1 MLFLSSTKNRC
12 KIYQG
17 CAVDKIDEIITI
29 AQEECGELVQV
40 VSKVRR
46 FGLEE
51 NRDKL
56 TQEAGDV
63 LAMIQLMI
71 DFDIVN
77 REAIEVAKINKVEK
91 LKVWSNIFK
100 D

>member
-1 MLFLSSTKNRC
+1 M
-12 KIYQG
+12 
-17 CAVDKIDEIITI
+17 DKIDEILTI

-71 DFDIVN
+71 DFDIEN

>member
-1 MLFLSSTKNRC
+1 M
-12 KIYQG
+12 
-17 CAVDKIDEIITI
+17 DKTDEVLTI

-46 FGLEE
+46 FGLDE
-51 NRDKL
+51 NRAKL

-71 DFDIVN
+71 DFDIVD
-77 REAIEVAKINKVEK
+77 REAIEIAKLNKVEK

-100 D
+100 KDL

>member
-1 MLFLSSTKNRC
+1 
-12 KIYQG
+12 
-17 CAVDKIDEIITI
+17 
-29 AQEECGELVQV
+29 
-40 VSKVRR
+40 
-46 FGLEE
+46 
-51 NRDKL
+51 
-56 TQEAGDV
+56 
-63 LAMIQLMI
+63 LMI

>member
-1 MLFLSSTKNRC
+1 M
-12 KIYQG
+12 
-17 CAVDKIDEIITI
+17 DKTDEVLTI

-46 FGLEE
+46 FGLDE
-51 NRDKL
+51 NRARL

-71 DFDIVN
+71 DFDIVD
-77 REAIEVAKINKVEK
+77 REAIEIAKLNKVEK

-100 D
+100 KDL

>member
-1 MLFLSSTKNRC
+1 M
-12 KIYQG
+12 
-17 CAVDKIDEIITI
+17 DKTDEVLTI

-46 FGLEE
+46 FGLDE
-51 NRDKL
+51 NRAKL

-71 DFDIVN
+71 DFDIVD
-77 REAIEVAKINKVEK
+77 RDAIEIAKLNKVEK

-100 D
+100 KDL

>member
-1 MLFLSSTKNRC
+1 
-12 KIYQG
+12 
-17 CAVDKIDEIITI
+17 VDKTDEVLTI

-46 FGLEE
+46 FGLEG
-51 NRDKL
+51 NRSKL

-63 LAMIQLMI
+63 LCMIELMVEQG
-71 DFDIVN
+71 IVT
-77 REAIEVAKINKVEK
+77 EDELSVAKQNKRKK
-91 LKVWSNIFK
+91 LEVWSNIFR

>member
-1 MLFLSSTKNRC
+1 M
-12 KIYQG
+12 
-17 CAVDKIDEIITI
+17 DKIDEILTI

-46 FGLEE
+46 FGFDE

>member
-1 MLFLSSTKNRC
+1 M
-12 KIYQG
+12 
-17 CAVDKIDEIITI
+17 DKIDEILTI

-63 LAMIQLMI
+63 LAMIELMI

>member
-1 MLFLSSTKNRC
+1 M
-12 KIYQG
+12 
-17 CAVDKIDEIITI
+17 DKIDEILTIT
-29 AQEECGELVQV
+29 QEECGELVQV
-40 VSKVRR
+40 ISKVRR

-51 NRDKL
+51 NRAKL

-71 DFDIVN
+71 DFDIVD
-77 REAIEVAKINKVEK
+77 REAIEIAKLNKVEK

-100 D
+100 KDL

>member
-1 MLFLSSTKNRC
+1 M
-12 KIYQG
+12 
-17 CAVDKIDEIITI
+17 DKIDEILTI

>member
-1 MLFLSSTKNRC
+1 
-12 KIYQG
+12 
-17 CAVDKIDEIITI
+17 VDKTDEVLTI

-46 FGLEE
+46 FGLDE
-51 NRDKL
+51 NRAKL

-71 DFDIVN
+71 DFDIVD
-77 REAIEVAKINKVEK
+77 REAIEIAKLNKVEK

-100 D
+100 KDL

>member
-1 MLFLSSTKNRC
+1 
-12 KIYQG
+12 
-17 CAVDKIDEIITI
+17 VDKIDEILTIT
-29 AQEECGELVQV
+29 QEECGELVQV
-40 VSKVRR
+40 ISKVRR

-51 NRDKL
+51 NRAKL

-71 DFDIVN
+71 DFDIVD
-77 REAIEVAKINKVEK
+77 REAIEIAKLNKVEK

-100 D
+100 KDL

>member
-1 MLFLSSTKNRC
+1 M
-12 KIYQG
+12 
-17 CAVDKIDEIITI
+17 DKIDEILTI

-71 DFDIVN
+71 DFDIVD
-77 REAIEVAKINKVEK
+77 REAIEVAKLNKVEK

-100 D
+100 

>member
-1 MLFLSSTKNRC
+1 
-12 KIYQG
+12 
-17 CAVDKIDEIITI
+17 VDKTDEVLTI

-46 FGLEE
+46 FGLDE
-51 NRDKL
+51 NRAKL

-71 DFDIVN
+71 DFDIVD
-77 REAIEVAKINKVEK
+77 RDAIEIAKLNKVEK

-100 D
+100 KDL